1 MTSPRPAPPIEL
13 LPNDVRWTCPRGW
26 VAAGTFSSPEPTALW
41 GQRRVLE
48 ALDLLALEDEGRPV
62 GLDLVS
68 PGYPGEARAVADALA
83 ARLPG
88 RVELLATPSDLA
100 LRGRGAPGL
109 LADPG
114 VDAVVLDVG
123 SLVGNETSWTPLREA
138 LLHGS
143 VSEAPTKDETFT
155 PSHRARARVVLVG
168 RDPDRK
174 RLREKTTSLDACL
187 AERVAFTP
195 DLPRDRGGV
204 AVVASRLRAEAEARG
219 LGDLSDGALAFL
231 VEQNAGRPARRNRV
245 AVRTDRLL
253 RAILGARR
261 HEPEGPLSVRA
272 VRQGWRELAW
282 RGDVQETGHRARVRE
297 RQLAVVTNGTRR
309 GVVNGLMVY
318 GSGDTSYCIPGR
330 ITARVS
336 VGREGVI
343 NIERESKYSGRSF
356 DKGVFQL
363 AAWLRGTFA
372 GSTHPLGVAA
382 SVAFEQSY
390 GKVDGDS
397 ATLAETLAILSEL
410 AELPVRQDVAV
421 TGAIT
426 QKGELLPIG
435 SVNLKVRGWWES
447 CRAHGP
453 LTGAQGVLIP
463 SVSAADLQ
471 IDREVLADVRAGR
484 FHVWT
489 AGRIEDAAELLLAT
503 ASGAGSPRPS
513 AQTVL
518 GRAARTLRRMSER
531 LYPPRKTP
539 ANPAQP
545 TSKKA
550 ANPTTPSVKE
560 S

>member
-1 MTSPRPAPPIEL
+1 MTAPKPAPPNEL
-13 LPNDVRWTCPRGW
+13 LPNNVRWTCPRGW

-41 GQRRVLE
+41 GQSRVLE
-48 ALDLLALEDEGRPV
+48 ALDLLAFGGGGRPV

-68 PGYPGEARAVADALA
+68 PGHPGEARAVADALST
-83 ARLPG
+83 RLPG
-88 RVELLATPSDLA
+88 RVELLATPSEFA

-109 LADPG
+109 LADPDI
-114 VDAVVLDVG
+114 DAVVLDVG
-123 SLVGNETSWTPLREA
+123 SLVGNEVSWLPLREA

-143 VSEAPTKDETFT
+143 VSETPGEDETFA
-155 PSHRARARVVLVG
+155 PSHPARARVVLVG
-168 RDPDRK
+168 RDADRK

-204 AVVASRLRAEAEARG
+204 AVVASRLRAEAEACG

-245 AVRTDRLL
+245 ALRTDRLL
-253 RAILGARR
+253 RAVLGARR
-261 HEPEGPLSVRA
+261 HEPEGSLSARA
-272 VRQGWRELAW
+272 VRQGWRELAR
-282 RGDVQETGHRARVRE
+282 RGDVQETGHRARIRE
-297 RQLAVVTNGTRR
+297 RQLAVVTNGTQR

-318 GSGDTSYCIPGR
+318 GSGDSSYCIPGR

-356 DKGVFQL
+356 DKGVFHL

-372 GSTHPLGVAA
+372 GTTHPLGVAA

-397 ATLAETLAILSEL
+397 ATLAETLAVLSEL

-463 SVSAADLQ
+463 AVSAADLQ
-471 IDREVLADVRAGR
+471 IDREVLTDIRAGR

-489 AGRIEDAAELLLAT
+489 ADRVEDAAELLLDT
-503 ASGAGSPRPS
+503 ASGAGNPQPN
-513 AQTVL
+513 AQTVY
-518 GRAARTLRRMSER
+518 GRAASTLRRMSER
-531 LYPPRKTP
+531 LYPPRK
-539 ANPAQP
+539 AP
-545 TSKKA
+545 TSSAQSSSKKT
-550 ANPTTPSVKE
+550 ANQKAPSVKG

>member
-1 MTSPRPAPPIEL
+1 MTAPKPAPPNEL
-13 LPNDVRWTCPRGW
+13 LPRDVRWTCPRSW
-26 VAAGTFSSPEPTALW
+26 VADGTFFSPEPTALW
-41 GQRRVLE
+41 GQHRVLE
-48 ALDLLALEDEGRPV
+48 ALDLLALGDEGRSV

-68 PGYPGEARAVADALA
+68 PGHPGEARAVADALS

-88 RVELLATPSDLA
+88 RVELLTTPSELA

-109 LADPG
+109 LADPE

-123 SLVGNETSWTPLREA
+123 SLVGNWASWGPLREA

-143 VSEAPTKDETFT
+143 VSETPAKDETFA
-155 PSHRARARVVLVG
+155 PSHPARARVVLVG
-168 RDPDRK
+168 RDSDRK
-174 RLREKTTSLDACL
+174 SLREKTTSLDACL

-204 AVVASRLRAEAEARG
+204 AIVAGRIRAEAKARR
-219 LGDLSDGALAFL
+219 LGALSDGALAFL

-253 RAILGARR
+253 RAVLGARR
-261 HEPEGPLSVRA
+261 HEPEGSLSVRA
-272 VRQGWRELAW
+272 IRQGWRDLAW
-282 RGDVQETGHRARVRE
+282 RGNVSETAHRARVQQ

-356 DKGVFQL
+356 DKGVFHL

-372 GSTHPLGVAA
+372 GTTHPLGVAA

-390 GKVDGDS
+390 GTVDGDS
-397 ATLAETLAILSEL
+397 ATLAEALAILSEL

-447 CRAHGP
+447 CHAHGP
-453 LTGAQGVLIP
+453 LTGSQGVLIP
-463 SVSAADLQ
+463 AISAADLQ
-471 IDREVLADVRAGR
+471 IDREVLTDVRTGR

-489 AGRIEDAAELLLAT
+489 ANRIEDAAELVLAT

-518 GRAARTLRRMSER
+518 GRAARTLHRMSER

-539 ANPAQP
+539 TSPAQSSSNK
-545 TSKKA
+545 TAKQTA
-550 ANPTTPSVKE
+550 AAVKG